1 LLLIYVKTYCFGRI
15 SNVKKWLTLKL
26 TVALTQSRHL
36 LRIAMQINNKSKN
49 IAIIGSGLVG
59 SLLAIYLK
67 RLGHTITVFDRRPDI
82 RNIVFSGRSINLA
95 MSNRGW
101 QALRE
106 VGIEEEIKKIAI
118 PLYKRAMHIV
128 GEAEYH
134 QNYGKE
140 GEAIWSISRGVLN
153 RKMIDLAEN
162 EGAIFRFEEKVWD
175 IDLPEAKIY
184 TGETEK
190 GKWTAYQFD
199 MVFGCDGAF
208 SRVRHKMQRRSRFDY
223 SQDFID
229 VGYKELTIPANAD
242 GSHKLD
248 KHSFHIWPRGKFMLI
263 AMPNLDGSFT
273 CTLFMPF
280 EGEVSFEN
288 IKTKEDAIA
297 FFGTYFPDVMQ
308 VMDDLMEDFFKNPTS
323 AMVTMKCYPWTYWD
337 KVALVG
343 DSAHAVVPFY
353 GQGMNAGFEDI
364 YQLNEIIKNKD
375 DDWEAIFKE
384 YQQTR
389 KPNADA
395 IAELS
400 YRNFV
405 EMSSK
410 TANPMFLLQKKIEKH
425 FAAKHPQ
432 KWIPAYSRVTFSE
445 RPYTEAL
452 AVGDAQEA
460 IMKTVMK
467 MPNIADK
474 WDSAEV
480 EEKILS
486 LL

>member
-1 LLLIYVKTYCFGRI
+1 MT
-15 SNVKKWLTLKL
+15 ST
-26 TVALTQSRHL
+26 SR
-36 LRIAMQINNKSKN
+36 N
-49 IAIIGSGLVG
+49 IAVIGSGLVG
-59 SLLAIYLK
+59 SLLSIYLK
-67 RLGHTITVFDRRPDI
+67 RLGHAVTVFDRRPDI
-82 RNIVFSGRSINLA
+82 RNIEFSGRSINLA

-101 QALRE
+101 LALRE
-106 VGIEEEIKKIAI
+106 VEIEDEIKKIAI
-118 PLYKRAMHIV
+118 PLDKRAMHVI
-128 GEAEYH
+128 GQTEYY
-134 QNYGKE
+134 QNYGKK

-162 EGAIFRFEEKVWD
+162 AGVSFRFEEKVWD
-175 IDLPEAKIY
+175 IDLPEAKIF
-184 TGETEK
+184 TGESEK
-190 GKWTAYQFD
+190 GHWEEYQFD

-229 VGYKELTIPANAD
+229 VGYKELTIPANED

-288 IKTKEDAIA
+288 ITTKEQAKD
-297 FFGTYFPDVMQ
+297 FFFTYFPNVMQ
-308 VMDDLMEDFFKNPTS
+308 VMDDLLVDFFKNPTS

-343 DSAHAVVPFY
+343 DSAHAIVPFY

-364 YQLNEIIKNKD
+364 FKLNEIIKRNKD
-375 DDWEAIFKE
+375 DWEVIFKE
-384 YQQTR
+384 YQQSR

-400 YRNFV
+400 YRNFI

-410 TANPMFLLQKKIEKH
+410 TADPLFLLQKKIEKH
-425 FAAKHPQ
+425 FAAKYPD

-445 RPYTEAL
+445 RPYAEAL
-452 AVGDAQEA
+452 AIGDAQEA
-460 IMKTVMK
+460 VMK
-467 MPNIADK
+467 EVMKIANISEL

-480 EEKILS
+480 EEKMLS

>member
-1 LLLIYVKTYCFGRI
+1 MK
-15 SNVKKWLTLKL
+15 
-26 TVALTQSRHL
+26 QS
-36 LRIAMQINNKSKN
+36 SKN

-59 SLLAIYLK
+59 SLLAIYLRK
-67 RLGHTITVFDRRPDI
+67 LGHSITVFDRRPDI
-82 RNIVFSGRSINLA
+82 RKISFSGRSINLA

-101 QALRE
+101 TALE
-106 VGIEEEIKKIAI
+106 QVGIASEVREIAI
-118 PLYKRAMHIV
+118 PLDKRAMHLV
-128 GEAEYH
+128 DQEEYY
-134 QNYGKE
+134 QKYGKD

-153 RKMIDLAEN
+153 RKMIDLAEAA
-162 EGAIFRFEEKVWD
+162 GVIFRFEEKVWD
-175 IDLPEAKIY
+175 VNLPEAKLF

-190 GKWTAYQFD
+190 GEWKEYSYD
-199 MVFGCDGAF
+199 LIFGCDGAF

-229 VGYKELTIPANAD
+229 VGYKELTIPANED

-280 EGEVSFEN
+280 EGEVSFDKITTE
-288 IKTKEDAIA
+288 KEART
-297 FFGTYFPDVMQ
+297 FFKTYFPNVRKEFEN
-308 VMDDLMEDFFKNPTS
+308 LTKDFFNNPTS
-323 AMVTMKCYPWTYWD
+323 AMVTMKCYPWTYWN

-364 YQLNEIIKNKD
+364 YVLNQMIAKHR
-375 DDWEAIFKE
+375 DDWSAIFKE
-384 YQQTR
+384 YQEDR

-400 YRNFV
+400 YRNFI

-410 TANPMFLLQKKIEKH
+410 TADPKFLLQKKIEKA
-425 FAAKHPQ
+425 FAKKYPD
-432 KWIPAYSRVTFSE
+432 KWVPVYSRVTFSD
-445 RPYTEAL
+445 RPYAEAL
-452 AVGDAQEA
+452 ALGDIQEE
-460 IMKTVMK
+460 IMKKVMQ
-467 MPNIADK
+467 MPNIESIWNTEA
-474 WDSAEV
+474 V
-480 EEKILS
+480 EQKILN

>member
-1 LLLIYVKTYCFGRI
+1 M
-15 SNVKKWLTLKL
+15 
-26 TVALTQSRHL
+26 TQS
-36 LRIAMQINNKSKN
+36 KKN

-67 RLGHTITVFDRRPDI
+67 KYGHQITVFDRRPDI
-82 RNIVFSGRSINLA
+82 RNIEFSGRSINLA

-101 QALRE
+101 NALRA
-106 VGIEEEIKKIAI
+106 VGIEDEIKEIAI
-118 PLYKRAMHIV
+118 PLDKRAIHVV
-128 GEAEYH
+128 GKPEYY
-134 QNYGKE
+134 QKYGKD

-153 RKMIDLAEN
+153 KRMIDLAEN
-162 EGAIFRFEEKVWD
+162 NGVEFRFEEKVWD
-175 IDLPEAKIY
+175 IDLPEAKVY
-184 TGETEK
+184 TGDTEK
-190 GKWTAYQFD
+190 GEWTEYPFD
-199 MVFGCDGAF
+199 LVFGCDGAF

-229 VGYKELTIPANAD
+229 VGYKELTIPANND
-242 GSHKLD
+242 GTHKLD
-248 KHSFHIWPRGKFMLI
+248 KNSFHIWPRGKFMFI

-280 EGEVSFEN
+280 EGEVSFGS
-288 IKTKEDAIA
+288 IKTKKDAVA
-297 FFGTYFPDVMQ
+297 FFNTYFPNVKNEIEN
-308 VMDDLMEDFFKNPTS
+308 LTEDFFKNPTS

-364 YQLNEIIKNKD
+364 FVLDEIIQEFG
-375 DDWEAIFKE
+375 DDWEKIFDT
-384 YQQTR
+384 YQQRR

-410 TANPMFLLQKKIEKH
+410 TADANFLLQKKIEKH
-425 FAAKHPQ
+425 FSSNHPD

-445 RPYTEAL
+445 RPYAEAL
-452 AVGDAQEA
+452 AAGDAQES
-460 IMKTVMK
+460 IMKEVMK
-467 MPNIADK
+467 IPNIEKK

-480 EEKILS
+480 EKLMLDLIG
-486 LL
+486 